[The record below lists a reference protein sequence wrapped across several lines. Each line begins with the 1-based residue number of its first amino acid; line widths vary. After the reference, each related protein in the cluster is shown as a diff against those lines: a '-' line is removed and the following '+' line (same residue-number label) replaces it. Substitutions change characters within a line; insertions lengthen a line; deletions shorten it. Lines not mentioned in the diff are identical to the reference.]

1 MRTGAIS
8 LLLVLTACHVPGR
21 EPQVIHSP
29 EIRSSPGASY
39 SPEAGDLPKISH
51 SPSQVVARY
60 PGEHAVAFAQQMR
73 GKPYCWG
80 GTGPKC
86 FDCSGLTY
94 AAWKAA
100 GRTIPRTSSA
110 QSNGLAPVSWD
121 RVQAGDI
128 VWRPGHVGLYVGNGW
143 AIHAP
148 SSGKVVQ
155 YQPVNK
161 YRRAYRPR

>member
-1 MRTGAIS
+1 MPRLVVG
-8 LLLVLTACHVPGR
+8 LLLMLVACRVPGR
-21 EPQVIHSP
+21 EPVANYTP
-29 EIRSSPGASY
+29 EVGYAPH
-39 SPEAGDLPKISH
+39 AGYAPTLG
-51 SPSQVVARY
+51 SPSAAVVARA

-100 GRTIPRTSSA
+100 GRTIPRTSTA
-110 QSNGLAPVSWD
+110 QKDGLDAVPWD
-121 RVQAGDI
+121 HVQPGDI

-148 SSGKVVQ
+148 STGKVVQ

-161 YRRAYRPR
+161 YRSAYRPR